1 LFIDNDQT
9 VLSRY
14 RLEKAKEDLN
24 NARVNLDNGFV
35 KGSINRSYYAIFH
48 ATRAILALDFFD
60 SRKHSGTI
68 ATFQKNY
75 IKTGKFDKKYS
86 DIIEDAFDIR
96 NKSDYD
102 DFYIISVEDAKEQ
115 LFSAKIFVKAVEE
128 FLNLAWT
135 ELEN

>member
-1 LFIDNDQT
+1 MDNDQT
-9 VLSRY
+9 DLSRY

-24 NARVNLDNGFV
+24 NAQLNMNNGFV

-60 SRKHSGTI
+60 SRKHSGII

-102 DFYIISVEDAKEQ
+102 DFYIINVEDAQEQ
-115 LFSAKIFVKAVEE
+115 LVNAEIFVKAVEE
-128 FLNLAWT
+128 FLNSAWSK
-135 ELEN
+135 LEN